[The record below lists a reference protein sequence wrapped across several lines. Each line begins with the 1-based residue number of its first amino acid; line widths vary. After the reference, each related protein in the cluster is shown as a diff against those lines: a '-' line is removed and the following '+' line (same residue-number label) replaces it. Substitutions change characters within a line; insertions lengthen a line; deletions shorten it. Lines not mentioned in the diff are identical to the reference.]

1 MSTQL
6 FVYLLM
12 LKYKYNRWT
21 GLIGRRFSGMP
32 MNSMGLIMFPKV
44 TELLYKRRVQP
55 QSPPGFIKSLSLSLS
70 FIDLNH
76 LRRVDSL
83 NSNKYQ
89 GLMMVNDLHQQF
101 TFLQIS
107 LLTAP
112 LPFKQQGSTNLII
125 PSNEMGSMI
134 VMRSSLRLLFI
145 KEVHL

>member
-1 MSTQL
+1 
-6 FVYLLM
+6 
-12 LKYKYNRWT
+12 
-21 GLIGRRFSGMP
+21 MP

-55 QSPPGFIKSLSLSLS
+55 QSPPDLSNHYHYLSSISITYGESRL
-70 FIDLNH
+70 FQ
-76 LRRVDSL
+76 

-89 GLMMVNDLHQQF
+89 GLMIVND
-101 TFLQIS
+101 
-107 LLTAP
+107 
-112 LPFKQQGSTNLII
+112 LII